1 MKDTFNEEVYLAL
14 PLEAQL
20 KVEQIYNIANILH
33 VNRLPKLNS
42 TEFDN
47 LYDKPLKE
55 LEAITGYVR
64 LRVNNIEG
72 E

>member
-42 TEFDN
+42 TEFDH

>member
-1 MKDTFNEEVYLAL
+1 MTDTFNEEVYLAL

-33 VNRLPKLNS
+33 VNRLPKLNA
-42 TEFDN
+42 TEFDH

-55 LEAITGYVR
+55 LQAITGYIRVR
-64 LRVNNIEG
+64 AENTEG

>member
-33 VNRLPKLNS
+33 VNRLPKLNT
-42 TEFDN
+42 TEFDH

-55 LEAITGYVR
+55 LEAITGYIRVR
-64 LRVNNIEG
+64 AENTEG